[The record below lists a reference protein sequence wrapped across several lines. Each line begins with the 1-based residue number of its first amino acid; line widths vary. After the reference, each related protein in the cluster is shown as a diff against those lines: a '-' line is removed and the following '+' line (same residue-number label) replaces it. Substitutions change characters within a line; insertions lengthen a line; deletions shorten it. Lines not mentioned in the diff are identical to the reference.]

1 MDLSEPVVLPEE
13 LAGLER
19 VDAMVHCA
27 GIADIASVEESG
39 PELWQRTF
47 AINLASAA
55 DLTRRLLP
63 ALRAARGAVVFVN
76 IAPGTRAVPGW
87 SAYVLGVLDAPA
99 DAYLSELSVVPTP

>member
-63 ALRAARGAVVFVN
+63 ALRAARGAVVSSTSRRARGRCRVG
-76 IAPGTRAVPGW
+76 PRTSWVSSTRRLMRICP
-87 SAYVLGVLDAPA
+87 S
-99 DAYLSELSVVPTP
+99 